1 MKIIHLKIGHT
12 PTTTCEKR
20 ERLVI
25 WTLIRHELL
34 TNLMTFR
41 FLVAVIACMLLVL
54 AGTVVLT
61 DNYERRLASYNAE
74 FQIHQERTFS
84 AKTYSRF
91 TPHLDRNP
99 NPLSLFNQGLDKRA
113 KNSIQIHIGEIPFLW
128 TDVHRNTGFSNS
140 FRHLLADIDLVFIFQ
155 ILLSLLALVFAYDAI
170 TGDRENGTLRL
181 ILVNPTGRGLVVLSK
196 YLGAMLCLT
205 TPLLMS
211 FLLALL
217 LQLQSPAIHY
227 STDDFLRIGG
237 IFLTT
242 VVYISTF
249 YLIGLFISSTI
260 HHTATSLIVSMFIWV
275 TLTLLYPNVS
285 LFLVNRFIDTEE
297 KMEQVNQEIDQ
308 ISEEFYRDKDKLDD
322 PFENPSLLR
331 RSIASGSSRG
341 YIHQG
346 KNATHI
352 PEELEIHISTAISYF
367 QKLTSLQMDGAK
379 MAWRIRENAFSETYI
394 RKSRIARNALRF
406 SPTGL
411 YHLSTEAWAGT
422 GLARMEDFFKA
433 GQQHRETILD
443 YFYDKKAFSSRQ
455 WFASDKGA
463 VRWDDVPRFSYHPP
477 NVFEDASNRAL
488 PDLLLLFLLN
498 PILLMITFTVFSRQE
513 I

>member
-1 MKIIHLKIGHT
+1 M
-12 PTTTCEKR
+12 
-20 ERLVI
+20 V

-41 FLVAVIACMLLVL
+41 FLVTVIACTFLVL
-54 AGTVVLT
+54 AGSIVLT
-61 DNYERRLASYNAE
+61 DNYERRLASYNE
-74 FQIHQERTFS
+74 DFQVHQERTLS
-84 AKTYSRF
+84 AKTYSYF
-91 TPHLDRNP
+91 MPFLDRAP
-99 NPLSLFNQGLDKRA
+99 NPLSLFNQGLDKRS
-113 KNSIQIHIGEIPFLW
+113 KNSIQIHIGEVPFLW
-128 TDVHRNTGFSNS
+128 ADVYRNTGSNNP
-140 FRHLLADIDLVFIFQ
+140 FQYLLADIDLTSIFQ

-170 TGDRENGTLRL
+170 AGDRENGTLRL
-181 ILVNPTGRGLVVLSK
+181 ILVNPVGGGLIVLSK

-205 TPLLMS
+205 IPLLMS

-217 LQLQSPAIHY
+217 LQLQSSAIHY
-227 STDDFLRIGG
+227 SPDDLLRIGG

-242 VVYISTF
+242 VIYISTF

-260 HHTATSLIVSMFIWV
+260 HRTATSLIVSMFIWV

-297 KMEQVNQEIDQ
+297 KMEQVRRELNQ
-308 ISEEFYRDKDKLDD
+308 ISDRFYRDKDKLDD
-322 PFENPSLLR
+322 PFENPSLLKGN
-331 RSIASGSSRG
+331 SGSGVSRG
-341 YIHQG
+341 YILQG
-346 KNATHI
+346 KNVSYI
-352 PEELEIHISTAISYF
+352 PAELEIHIPIVTAYF
-367 QKLTSLQMDGAK
+367 QELTSLQINGAK
-379 MAWRIRENAFSETYI
+379 TAWRIRENAFAETYI

-433 GQQHRETILD
+433 GRQYRESILD

-463 VRWDDVPRFSYHPP
+463 ARLDDIPHFSYQPP
-477 NVFEDASNRAL
+477 SVFEDASNRAL

-498 PILLMITFTVFSRQE
+498 PTLFMITFAIFSRQE
-513 I
+513 V